1 MRDTGVH
8 MVTTVLVQVLT
19 DSFATTDKDVA
30 TARQRAA
37 TDAAR
42 DGCAPLPAL
51 ACAIPHAPVAPVL
64 EALKRQVRNE
74 DDEGGS
80 SMGWLR

>member
-1 MRDTGVH
+1 M
-8 MVTTVLVQVLT
+8 TTVPVDVLT
-19 DSFATTDKDVA
+19 DQFATTDKDVE

-51 ACAIPHAPVAPVL
+51 ACAIPHAPVVPVL

-74 DDEGGS
+74 DDEGAQTRPDRS
-80 SMGWLR
+80 STGWLR